1 MGRPGRPAI
10 EREGQRFGLV
20 VALKRVASGK
30 DGGARWLVRC
40 DCGVERVVAARTLD
54 ETPQRTHVACRRAQ
68 RVLAAEPAP

>member
-10 EREGQRFGLV
+10 ERTGERFGLV
-20 VALKRVASGK
+20 VALRRVESGK

-54 ETPQRTHVACRRAQ
+54 ETPQRTHVACFRAQ
-68 RVLAAEPAP
+68 RLPTPTP